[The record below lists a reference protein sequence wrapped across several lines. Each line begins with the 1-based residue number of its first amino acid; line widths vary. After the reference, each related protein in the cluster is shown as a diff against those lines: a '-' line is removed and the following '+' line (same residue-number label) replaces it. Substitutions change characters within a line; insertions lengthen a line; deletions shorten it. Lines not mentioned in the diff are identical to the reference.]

1 MSERPPPPDN
11 TPCEA
16 RVKRRR
22 IHRAGDA
29 DQPADQPNRQHK
41 VRALSRRHA
50 SAPQQND
57 HSASAPSDRR
67 SHRGRPLLPT
77 VQLLAKN
84 LPLDISMKGIEQVPL
99 PTAHHGIS
107 PRAPD

>member
-1 MSERPPPPDN
+1 
-11 TPCEA
+11 
-16 RVKRRR
+16 
-22 IHRAGDA
+22 
-29 DQPADQPNRQHK
+29 
-41 VRALSRRHA
+41 
-50 SAPQQND
+50 
-57 HSASAPSDRR
+57 
-67 SHRGRPLLPT
+67 